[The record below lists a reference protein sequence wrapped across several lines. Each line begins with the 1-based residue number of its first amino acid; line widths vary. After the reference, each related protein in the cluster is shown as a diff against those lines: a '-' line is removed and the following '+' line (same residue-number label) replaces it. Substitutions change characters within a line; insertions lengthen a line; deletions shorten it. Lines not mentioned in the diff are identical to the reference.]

1 MLSVVIVLKSIPVWG
16 EVPLVAG
23 TAPPI
28 EVVIICILE
37 LFEIG
42 APSMITAVPK
52 EAPPLRLK
60 VDTEVKSG
68 LLTVAPGNSCIISD
82 KLEACI

>member
-1 MLSVVIVLKSIPVWG
+1 
-16 EVPLVAG
+16 
-23 TAPPI
+23 
-28 EVVIICILE
+28 
-37 LFEIG
+37 
-42 APSMITAVPK
+42 MITAVPK